1 MKKYILL
8 IFACIYAIHLSAQN
22 AGINFLH
29 GTTWAEAVAKAKAEN
44 KLIFIDFYTQWC
56 GPCLNMAQTVFSLP
70 TVGYYYNQTFINLKI
85 DAEEGEGVTLA
96 KKYGVRS
103 YPTYAFIDPATEEI
117 VHHSSSRQ
125 TPERF
130 IQTGKDA
137 TVPTKRSFYLQDQ
150 YTKGNRE
157 RAFLIDYINYHYSV
171 YARKNAQTAFDEL
184 IKGGAKLTDPDVW
197 EVYVNTIN
205 GMNPYLKQV
214 SDNYADFCQRFGKKN
229 VDAKLAK
236 ETSYGELAEIEA
248 LCNYEGKDF
257 NLKMIRINND
267 IREQKYEAAAT
278 QIDAMIADTTI
289 NQQELIGRLKFIA
302 RLGYKAEELPEF
314 WFNKCVGYL
323 QYIAYNQT
331 DRDDAFIH
339 QEYATALE
347 MVLRKLNGKAPIPA
361 SLSTEPAYGKKVYNM
376 RPDALKM
383 KPKRKK

>member
-8 IFACIYAIHLSAQN
+8 IFACIYAIHLNAQN

-85 DAEEGEGVTLA
+85 DAEEGEGITLA

-117 VHHSSSRQ
+117 VHRSSSRQ
-125 TPERF
+125 TPEQF

-137 TVPTKRSFYLQDQ
+137 NIPTKRSFYLQEQ

-171 YARKNAQTAFDEL
+171 YARNNVQAAFDEL
-184 IKGGAKLTDPDVW
+184 IKGGAKLTDPNVW

-214 SDNYADFCQRFGKKN
+214 SDNYADFCQRFGKKA

-236 ETSYGELAEIEA
+236 SLHSG
-248 LCNYEGKDF
+248 
-257 NLKMIRINND
+257 
-267 IREQKYEAAAT
+267 
-278 QIDAMIADTTI
+278 
-289 NQQELIGRLKFIA
+289 
-302 RLGYKAEELPEF
+302 
-314 WFNKCVGYL
+314 NK
-323 QYIAYNQT
+323 NT
-331 DRDDAFIH
+331 
-339 QEYATALE
+339 
-347 MVLRKLNGKAPIPA
+347 
-361 SLSTEPAYGKKVYNM
+361 KK
-376 RPDALKM
+376 K
-383 KPKRKK
+383 